1 MVNQEFK
8 KVANNGWDISEET
21 FNTLTESEKDFLLF
35 ELGDK
40 KTSYY
45 NTKLPSKN
53 TQYYKDRLE
62 AINFTNFDVVLDAA
76 CGIGQWSYALSLVNA
91 KVIATDYSKGRVQTA
106 KELNKSRKNIDISH
120 GNIESLEQIDDSSV
134 DAVFCYGA
142 FMFTNTDKTIK
153 EFHRVLKA
161 NGKIYL
167 NYNGYGIYVHQ
178 IIKSIFTMNKAL
190 YLGAYYMIKNSLLNN
205 KKANIFTKKGIT
217 KLLEENDFS
226 LKGHSDEGTIN
237 INNTKN
243 IISTYKKSY
252 FLFPYVLELI
262 ATKKESI

>member
-8 KVANNGWDISEET
+8 KVLDNGWSLSDET
-21 FNTLTESEKDFLLF
+21 FNNLTDAEKDFLLF

-45 NTKLPSKN
+45 NTKLPPKN
-53 TQYYKDRLE
+53 IQYYKNRLE
-62 AINFTNFDVVLDAA
+62 AINFTNYEVVLDAA
-76 CGIGQWSYALSLVNA
+76 CGIGQWSYALSLLNN
-91 KVIATDYSKGRVQTA
+91 KVIATDYSTGRIETA
-106 KELNKSRKNIDISH
+106 KELNKARENVDISH
-120 GNIESLEQIDDSSV
+120 GNIELLEQVADSSI

-153 EFHRVLKA
+153 EFHRVLKP
-161 NGKIYL
+161 NGKMYL
-167 NYNGYGIYVHQ
+167 NYNGYGVYVHQ

-226 LKGHSDEGTIN
+226 LKEHNDEGTIN

-243 IISTYKKSY
+243 VIPTYKKSY
-252 FLFPYVLELI
+252 FLFSYVLELI